1 VFRIT
6 DRQRAE
12 VTAIVDTFASGVD
25 GLPPCSEHGVEVIE
39 AVASNPRKAER
50 RRAAR
55 GSVAGYPFTTQTPVN
70 SR

>member
-25 GLPPCSEHGVEVIE
+25 GLPSGSEHGVVEVIEE

-50 RRAAR
+50 PWAAR
-55 GSVAGYPFTTQTPVN
+55 VSVAATHSLPKPP
-70 SR
+70 